1 MLGPRLGCRSLVGSP
16 SVHGAGGA
24 AVVAARKL
32 THRCAPQSTPPTC
45 CHVAFASQRQAPGS
59 CWPSCLRR
67 YSCCIHVIA
76 LLHAIAPRALSRMES
91 TYCTTLSRM
100 LMTTAHQ
107 WVPSQNGTTTVPYA
121 VTSQLAGTLLSR
133 VVVSTAPAETA
144 GGEELKTAWF

>member
-1 MLGPRLGCRSLVGSP
+1 
-16 SVHGAGGA
+16 
-24 AVVAARKL
+24 
-32 THRCAPQSTPPTC
+32 
-45 CHVAFASQRQAPGS
+45 
-59 CWPSCLRR
+59 
-67 YSCCIHVIA
+67 
-76 LLHAIAPRALSRMES
+76 
-91 TYCTTLSRM
+91 M